1 MAAYQLTST
10 DAVIRVYDQAFIPN
24 DPLNTDRMEYEAWLL
39 VPGNVPDPYVAPP
52 PPPPFI
58 DANLRID
65 AGIAA
70 SLVTAVAASTIIHS
84 IPQQFNATNFNAL
97 LAQMKI
103 TMDAF
108 VNMLQAQAN
117 AGQPPDPPP
126 VP

>member
-1 MAAYQLTST
+1 MAAYELTAT
-10 DAVIRVYDQAFIPN
+10 DTVLRTYDRATIPN
-24 DPLNTDRMEYEAWLL
+24 DLNNVDRQEYNAWLAA
-39 VPGNVPDPYVAPP
+39 GNVPDPYVAPP

-117 AGQPPDPPP
+117 AGQPPPPP
-126 VP
+126 

>member
-1 MAAYQLTST
+1 MAAYQLTAT
-10 DAVIRVYDQAFIPN
+10 AEVIRTYDEARIPN
-24 DPLNTDRMEYEAWLL
+24 DPLNRDRMEYNEWLAAS
-39 VPGNVPDPYVAPP
+39 NVPDPYIAPP

-70 SLVTAVAASTIIHS
+70 SLVTAVAASTIIHA

-108 VNMLQAQAN
+108 VNMLQAQAA

-126 VP
+126 P